1 MIYLST
7 FLGGVLSFFSPCV
20 LPVIPL
26 YIGYLSGGNLQNRK
40 RIIVNTIFFTIG
52 ISFAFFILSLGFSSL
67 GMWLQQ
73 YKNIISKI
81 SGILIIAL
89 GFFQLGILKSSS
101 LEKERKFFIEIDT
114 MNPIIAF
121 LLGFTFSFA
130 WTPCIGPALS
140 SVLFTITALKDI
152 KVGYTLMA
160 MYTLGFIIPF
170 LLTGIF
176 SSYFLKVF
184 RENMGVI
191 KYTTKIMGVL
201 LIILGILIISDRLN
215 QIIGYL
221 M

>member
-52 ISFAFFILSLGFSSL
+52 ISFAFFILFLGFSSL
-67 GMWLQQ
+67 GIWLQQ

-89 GFFQLGILKSSS
+89 GFFQLGILKFSS
-101 LEKERKFFIEIDT
+101 LEKERKFFVEIDT

-160 MYTLGFIIPF
+160 MYTLGFTIPF

>member
-67 GMWLQQ
+67 
-73 YKNIISKI
+73 
-81 SGILIIAL
+81 
-89 GFFQLGILKSSS
+89 
-101 LEKERKFFIEIDT
+101 EKERKFFVEIDT

-160 MYTLGFIIPF
+160 MYTLGLQF
-170 LLTGIF
+170 LF
-176 SSYFLKVF
+176 
-184 RENMGVI
+184 
-191 KYTTKIMGVL
+191 
-201 LIILGILIISDRLN
+201 
-215 QIIGYL
+215 YL
-221 M
+221 QEYLVHTF

>member
-20 LPVIPL
+20 LPIIPL
-26 YIGYLSGGNLQNRK
+26 YIGYLSGGNLQNK
-40 RIIVNTIFFTIG
+40 KKIIVNTIFFTIG
-52 ISFAFFILSLGFSSL
+52 ISFAFFILSLGFSAL
-67 GMWLQQ
+67 GIWLQQ
-73 YKNIISKI
+73 YKSIISKI

-89 GFFQLGILKSSS
+89 GFFQLGILKFSS

-130 WTPCIGPALS
+130 WTPCIGPTLS
-140 SVLFTITALKDI
+140 SVLFTITALKDV
-152 KVGYTLMA
+152 KVGYTLMV
-160 MYTLGFIIPF
+160 MYTLGFTIPF

-201 LIILGILIISDRLN
+201 LIILGGLIISDRLN